1 MLMYKSS
8 SRYNTFTLRRQGE
21 KRTLMLSI
29 KQGSSI
35 HDLDLFKVPK
45 NLKTDYIIFFVNNDF
60 KISRYSFMCNSTFGT
75 KHALKSL
82 VIKANDIPDCE
93 VRRDL

>member
-1 MLMYKSS
+1 
-8 SRYNTFTLRRQGE
+8 
-21 KRTLMLSI
+21 MLSI

-45 NLKTDYIIFFVNNDF
+45 NLKTDYIFFVNNDF
-60 KISRYSFMCNSTFGT
+60 KISKYSFLCKSTFGT

-93 VRRDL
+93 VVGRDL